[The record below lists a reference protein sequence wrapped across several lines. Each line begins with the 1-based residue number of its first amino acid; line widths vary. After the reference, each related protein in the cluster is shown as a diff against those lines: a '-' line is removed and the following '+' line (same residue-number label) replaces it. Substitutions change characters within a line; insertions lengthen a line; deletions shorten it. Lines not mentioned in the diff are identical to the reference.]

1 MEFSVIMWG
10 VGKVVII
17 GLLVGAPI
25 RVLVIVMKKAL
36 TYKEEAAKLYVTK
49 EAHTLLCHSANLE
62 MQVHVTKVIGE
73 AKKEIIEA
81 IKNNGGV

>member
-36 TYKEEAAKLYVTK
+36 AFKEEAAELYVTR
-49 EAHTLLCHSANLE
+49 EAHTSLCQIASLE
-62 MQVHVTKVIGE
+62 MKLHVTEVIGE

-81 IKNNGGV
+81 IRSNGAT